1 MGLRVPIQGLWRH
14 VLMPVLRLVAP
25 LCSCLCSSSALAWAL
40 AWALPRL
47 SLLRRAMDIFDLCPF
62 AAAFSTRRARWLRV
76 PIQGLWRHVLMPLLR
91 LVAPLGSCLGSSSA
105 LLRFLP
111 LLFLGSPSFGERWT

>member
-1 MGLRVPIQGLWRH
+1 MGTTDS
-14 VLMPVLRLVAP
+14 
-25 LCSCLCSSSALAWAL
+25 CCLCCLVCYVYIM
-40 AWALPRL
+40 PRL
-47 SLLRRAMDIFDLCPF
+47 SLLRRAMDMMCDLCPF

-91 LVAPLGSCLGSSSA
+91 LAAPLGSCLGSSSA

>member
-1 MGLRVPIQGLWRH
+1 MGPYPGTLASCSHALIKASCTA
-14 VLMPVLRLVAP
+14 RLLP
-25 LCSCLCSSSALAWAL
+25 RLFLGSSSALAS
-40 AWALPRL
+40 ALPRI
-47 SLLRRAMDIFDLCPF
+47 SLLRRAMDMMCDLCPF

-105 LLRFLP
+105 LPRLLLR
-111 LLFLGSPSFGERWT
+111 LFLGSPSFGERWT